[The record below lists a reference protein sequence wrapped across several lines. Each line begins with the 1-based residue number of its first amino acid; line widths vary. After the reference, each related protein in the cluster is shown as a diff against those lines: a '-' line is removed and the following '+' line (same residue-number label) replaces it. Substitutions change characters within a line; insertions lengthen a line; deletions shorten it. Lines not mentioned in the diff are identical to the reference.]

1 AIMIASVRGVVQ
13 DIETGYLVIE
23 IGGVGVRVAVPESIL
38 DETVAIGVELQLWT
52 QLILRQDSL
61 SLYGF
66 ADSEQLHMFDLLLG
80 APGVGPKLAMAI
92 VSGMSV
98 DGLRH
103 AITSDQ
109 PELLSRVPGVGIKTA
124 RKIGFYLKDKID
136 DKQMSAKDGT
146 FNTVDVE
153 LLEALTTLGYSV
165 AEAQNAIQDTD
176 VDSADNLED
185 RIVLALRYLSN

>member
-1 AIMIASVRGVVQ
+1 
-13 DIETGYLVIE
+13 
-23 IGGVGVRVAVPESIL
+23 
-38 DETVAIGVELQLWT
+38 
-52 QLILRQDSL
+52 
-61 SLYGF
+61 
-66 ADSEQLHMFDLLLG
+66 
-80 APGVGPKLAMAI
+80 MAI

-124 RKIGFYLKDKID
+124 RKISFYLKDKID
-136 DKQMSAKDGT
+136 DKQRSAEDGT

-165 AEAQNAIQDTD
+165 VEAQNAIQGSD
-176 VDSADNLED
+176 VDSVDNLED
-185 RIVLALRYLSN
+185 RIVLALRYLST

>member
-1 AIMIASVRGVVQ
+1 MIASVRGVVQ

-23 IGGVGVRVAVPESIL
+23 IGGMGVRVAVPESIL

-52 QLILRQDSL
+52 QLIIRQDYL
-61 SLYGF
+61 ALYGF
-66 ADSEQLHMFDLLLG
+66 VDNEQLHTFDLLLG

-92 VSGMSV
+92 VSYMSV
-98 DGLRH
+98 EGLRH

-109 PELLSRVPGVGIKTA
+109 PELLSRVPGIGIKTA

>member
-1 AIMIASVRGVVQ
+1 MIASVRGVVQ

-23 IGGVGVRVAVPESIL
+23 IGGMGVRVAVPESIL

-66 ADSEQLHMFDLLLG
+66 ADSEQLYIFDLLLG

-98 DGLRH
+98 DGLQH

-124 RKIGFYLKDKID
+124 RKISFYLKDKID
-136 DKQMSAKDGT
+136 DKQLSDEGGT
-146 FNTVDVE
+146 FNTVDAE

-165 AEAQNAIQDTD
+165 VEAQNAIRDID
-176 VDSADNLED
+176 VDSSVDIED
-185 RIVLALRYLSN
+185 RIVLALRYLSK

>member
-1 AIMIASVRGVVQ
+1 MIASVRGVVQ

-23 IGGVGVRVAVPESIL
+23 LGGVGVRVAVPESIL
-38 DETVAIGVELQLWT
+38 DETVAIGIELQLWT

-66 ADSEQLHMFDLLLG
+66 ADSEQLSMFDLLLG

-124 RKIGFYLKDKID
+124 RKISFYLKDKID
-136 DKQMSAKDGT
+136 DKQRSAEDGT

-165 AEAQNAIQDTD
+165 VEAQNAIQDSD
-176 VDSADNLED
+176 VDSVVNLED
-185 RIVLALRYLSN
+185 RIVLALRYLST

>member
-1 AIMIASVRGVVQ
+1 MSK
-13 DIETGYLVIE
+13 
-23 IGGVGVRVAVPESIL
+23 
-38 DETVAIGVELQLWT
+38 
-52 QLILRQDSL
+52 
-61 SLYGF
+61 
-66 ADSEQLHMFDLLLG
+66 EQLYIFDLLLG
-80 APGVGPKLAMAI
+80 APGVGPKVAMAI
-92 VSGMSV
+92 ISGMSV

-109 PELLSRVPGVGIKTA
+109 PELLSRVPGIGIKTA

-165 AEAQNAIQDTD
+165 AEAQSAIQDTD
-176 VDSADNLED
+176 VDSGDNLED
-185 RIVLALRYLSN
+185 RIVLALRYLSK

>member
-1 AIMIASVRGVVQ
+1 MIASVRGVVQ
-13 DIETGYLVIE
+13 AIETGYLVLE
-23 IGGVGVRVAVPESIL
+23 IGGMGVRVAVPESIF
-38 DETVAIGVELQLWT
+38 DETVVIGVELQLWT

-66 ADSEQLHMFDLLLG
+66 SDNEQLHLFDLLLG

-109 PELLSRVPGVGIKTA
+109 PELLSRVPGVGMKTA
-124 RKIGFYLKDKID
+124 QKISFYLKDKID
-136 DKQMSAKDGT
+136 DKQISAEDGT
-146 FNTVDVE
+146 FNTVDAE

-165 AEAQNAIQDTD
+165 VEAQKAVRDTD
-176 VDSADNLED
+176 VNSSDDLED
-185 RIVLALRYLSN
+185 RIVLALRYLSK

>member
-1 AIMIASVRGVVQ
+1 MIASVRGVVQ

-23 IGGVGVRVAVPESIL
+23 IGGMGVRVAVPESIL

-66 ADSEQLHMFDLLLG
+66 ADSEQLYIFDLLLG

-92 VSGMSV
+92 VSYMSV
-98 DGLRH
+98 EGLRH

-124 RKIGFYLKDKID
+124 RKISFYLKDKID
-136 DKQMSAKDGT
+136 DKQLSDEGGT
-146 FNTVDVE
+146 FNTVDAE

-165 AEAQNAIQDTD
+165 VEAQNAIRDID
-176 VDSADNLED
+176 VDSSVDLED
-185 RIVLALRYLSN
+185 RIVLALRYLSK

>member
-1 AIMIASVRGVVQ
+1 MIASVRGVVLA
-13 DIETGYLVIE
+13 IETGYLVIE
-23 IGGVGVRVAVPESIL
+23 IGGMGVRVAVPESIL

-52 QLILRQDSL
+52 QLIIRQDYL
-61 SLYGF
+61 ALYGF
-66 ADSEQLHMFDLLLG
+66 VDNEQLHTFDLLLG

-92 VSGMSV
+92 VSYMSV
-98 DGLRH
+98 EGLRH

-109 PELLSRVPGVGIKTA
+109 PELLSRVPGICIKTA